1 MDIDYK
7 VWDKYGIKVPVV
19 RETVLSKMENR
30 TLQECAAEL
39 SSNVENLHD
48 SYVLDNVS
56 DEEELCDIVQQ
67 VGDIKKE
74 YRRVHA
80 LIKREN
86 AESFKADYPDHD
98 EVVKKLNDAYLD
110 ATQKLRTAKKQRKL
124 RDAQGANSHDAS
136 RNTNWYLL
144 GLRFSL

>member
-7 VWDKYGIKVPVV
+7 AWDKYGIKVPVV

-48 SYVLDNVS
+48 SYVLENVS
-56 DEEELCDIVQQ
+56 DEEELCEIVQQ
-67 VGDIKKE
+67 VGDIKKD

-80 LIKREN
+80 LDKTRRCRVI
-86 AESFKADYPDHD
+86 
-98 EVVKKLNDAYLD
+98 
-110 ATQKLRTAKKQRKL
+110 
-124 RDAQGANSHDAS
+124 
-136 RNTNWYLL
+136 
-144 GLRFSL
+144 

>member
-48 SYVLDNVS
+48 SYVLENVS
-56 DEEELCDIVQQ
+56 DEEELCCLL
-67 VGDIKKE
+67 
-74 YRRVHA
+74 YT
-80 LIKREN
+80 
-86 AESFKADYPDHD
+86 SPSP
-98 EVVKKLNDAYLD
+98 
-110 ATQKLRTAKKQRKL
+110 
-124 RDAQGANSHDAS
+124 RDLSTS
-136 RNTNWYLL
+136 RMP
-144 GLRFSL
+144 SSA